1 MRLQK
6 RYKHFHRYREITRAL
21 TKHGFGFL
29 IRQLGLSEFLKGRK
43 PDFKGETD
51 QTYNARSVRLVL
63 EELGTTFIKLGQLF
77 STRPDLIPEEITKE
91 LSKLQDQVPPFSFL
105 DVRNQIEKELGSAL
119 EDLFKSF
126 EAEPLAAASI
136 GQVHRAV
143 LMDGKKVV
151 VKVQRPG
158 IEENIRVDLEIMLDI
173 ARLIEK
179 HTDWSQFYNFTEA
192 VLEFEEILLN
202 ELDYIVEGQN
212 IDVFQKNFNDNE
224 NIIIPEV
231 YWDYTT
237 RRVLT
242 MEYIEGIKL
251 DDVRS
256 LSDKGV
262 DTVKVANVLS
272 NAFLKQIL
280 HDGFFHGDPHP
291 GNIMVLDNNRIALL
305 DFGIIG
311 IIDDEMK
318 DKFGDMLIAQVNR
331 NTEAVM
337 RTFMNIGVTPP
348 DINRR
353 ELRQDIE
360 RMRYKYYDRPLSK
373 IKLGDTMKEFM
384 DLAFKYRILLPTEF
398 TLMGKTF
405 MILEGQISRM
415 APEIS
420 LMEIAEPFGR
430 ELVKERWSIGYLR
443 KTITKNLKDYGEII
457 GDYPRQISDLL
468 DLLERGQFKVTLGH
482 EYDEKLLN
490 RLNHMVNRLA
500 FSIVL
505 ASLIIGLSFLIQIT
519 DYPFIWRIPI
529 AEIGFIVAG
538 AMGFWLLISIIRS
551 GRF

>member
-6 RYKHFHRYREITRAL
+6 RYKHFHRYREITQTL

-29 IRQLGLSEFLKGRK
+29 IRQLGLSEFLRGRK
-43 PDFKGETD
+43 PRLKNEAD
-51 QTYNARSVRLVL
+51 QKYNAESIRLVL
-63 EELGTTFIKLGQLF
+63 EELGTTFIKLGQIL

-105 DVRNQIEKELGSAL
+105 DVRKQIETELGSTL
-119 EDLFKSF
+119 EDLFKNF
-126 EAEPLAAASI
+126 EAQPLAAASI

-151 VKVQRPG
+151 VKVQRLG
-158 IEENIRVDLEIMLDI
+158 IEENIRTDLEILLDI

-179 HTDWSQFYNFTEA
+179 HTDWSQYYNFTDA
-192 VLEFEEILLN
+192 VLEFEDILLN
-202 ELDYIVEGQN
+202 ELDYLVEGQN
-212 IDVFQKNFNDNE
+212 IDVFHKNFKDVKE
-224 NIIIPEV
+224 VSIPEV

-237 RRVLT
+237 RRILT
-242 MEYIEGIKL
+242 MEYIEGVKL
-251 DDVRS
+251 DNVQA
-256 LSDKGV
+256 LSEQGT
-262 DTVKVANVLS
+262 DTVQIANILS
-272 NAFLKQIL
+272 KAVLKQIL
-280 HDGFFHGDPHP
+280 YDGFFHGDPHP
-291 GNIMVLDNNRIALL
+291 GNILVLDNNRIALL

-311 IIDDEMK
+311 MVDDEIK
-318 DKFGDMLIAQVNR
+318 EKFGDLLISQVNK

-337 RTFMNIGVTPP
+337 RTFMNLGLTPP

-384 DLAFKYRILLPTEF
+384 DLAFKYRIILPTEF

-405 MILEGQISRM
+405 MILEAQINRL
-415 APEIS
+415 APDIS

-430 ELVKERWSIGYLR
+430 ELIKERISFGYLR
-443 KTITKNLKDYGEII
+443 KTLSKNVQDYG
-457 GDYPRQISDLL
+457 QIFGAFPKQIADLF
-468 DLLERGQFKVTLGH
+468 DKLERGQFKATLQH
-482 EYDEKLLN
+482 EYNEKILN
-490 RLNHMVNRLA
+490 KINLMVNRLA

-505 ASLIIGLSFLIQIT
+505 ASLIVGLSFLIQQSEQSI
-519 DYPFIWRIPI
+519 IWKLPV

>member
-6 RYKHFHRYREITRAL
+6 RYKHFHRYREITQTL

-29 IRQLGLSEFLKGRK
+29 IRQLGLSEFLRGRRLGVK
-43 PDFKGETD
+43 NELDRK
-51 QTYNARSVRLVL
+51 YNAESIRLVL
-63 EELGTTFIKLGQLF
+63 EELGTTFIKLGQIL

-91 LSKLQDQVPPFSFL
+91 LTKLQDQVPPFSFL
-105 DVRNQIEKELGSAL
+105 EVRKQIENELGSAL

-126 EAEPLAAASI
+126 EAQPLAAASI
-136 GQVHRAV
+136 GQVHRAEM
-143 LMDGKKVV
+143 LDGKKVV

-158 IEENIRVDLEIMLDI
+158 IEENIRIDLEIMLDI

-192 VLEFEEILLN
+192 VLEFEDILLN
-202 ELDYIVEGQN
+202 EMDYLVEGQN
-212 IDVFQKNFNDNE
+212 IDVFQKNFKDVE
-224 NIIIPEV
+224 DVCIPKV
-231 YWDYTT
+231 HWDYTT
-237 RRVLT
+237 RRILT

-251 DDVRS
+251 DDVHA
-256 LSDKGV
+256 LSEQGI

-272 NAFLKQIL
+272 KAVFKQIL
-280 HDGFFHGDPHP
+280 YDGFFHGDPHP
-291 GNIMVLDNNRIALL
+291 GNILVIDNNRIALL

-311 IIDDEMK
+311 MIDDEMK
-318 DKFGDMLIAQVNR
+318 EKFGDLLISQVNK

-337 RTFMNIGVTPP
+337 RTFMNLGITPP
-348 DINRR
+348 NINRR

-384 DLAFKYRILLPTEF
+384 DLAFKYRILLPAEF

-405 MILEGQISRM
+405 MILEGQITRL

-430 ELVKERWSIGYLR
+430 ELVKERWSFGYFR
-443 KTITKNLKDYGEII
+443 KTLSKNVHDYG
-457 GDYPRQISDLL
+457 QIFSAFPKQIADLL
-468 DLLERGQFKVTLGH
+468 DVLERGQFKATLEH
-482 EYDEKLLN
+482 EYNEKMLN

-505 ASLIIGLSFLIQIT
+505 ASLIVGLSFLIQIT
-519 DYPFIWRIPI
+519 EQSIIWKLPI

>member
-6 RYKHFHRYREITRAL
+6 RYKHFHRYREITQTL

-29 IRQLGLSEFLKGRK
+29 IRQLGLSEFLRGRRPGVK
-43 PDFKGETD
+43 NELDRK
-51 QTYNARSVRLVL
+51 YNAESIRLVL
-63 EELGTTFIKLGQLF
+63 EELGTTFIKLGQIL

-91 LSKLQDQVPPFSFL
+91 LTKLQDQVPPFSFL
-105 DVRNQIEKELGSAL
+105 EVRKQIENELGSAL

-126 EAEPLAAASI
+126 EAQPLAAASI
-136 GQVHRAV
+136 GQVHRAEM
-143 LMDGKKVV
+143 LDGKKVV

-158 IEENIRVDLEIMLDI
+158 IEENIRIDLEIMLDI

-192 VLEFEEILLN
+192 VLEFEDILLN
-202 ELDYIVEGQN
+202 EMDYLVEGQN
-212 IDVFQKNFNDNE
+212 IDVFQKNFKDVE
-224 NIIIPEV
+224 DVCIPKV
-231 YWDYTT
+231 HWDYTT
-237 RRVLT
+237 RRILT

-251 DDVRS
+251 DDVHA
-256 LSDKGV
+256 LSEQGI

-272 NAFLKQIL
+272 KAVFKQIL
-280 HDGFFHGDPHP
+280 YDGFFHGDPHP
-291 GNIMVLDNNRIALL
+291 GNILVIDNNRIALL

-311 IIDDEMK
+311 MIDDEMK
-318 DKFGDMLIAQVNR
+318 EKFGDLLISQVNK

-337 RTFMNIGVTPP
+337 RTFMNLGITPP
-348 DINRR
+348 NINRR

-384 DLAFKYRILLPTEF
+384 DLAFKYRILLPAEF

-405 MILEGQISRM
+405 MILEGQITRL

-430 ELVKERWSIGYLR
+430 ELVKERWSFGYLR
-443 KTITKNLKDYGEII
+443 KTLSKNVHDYG
-457 GDYPRQISDLL
+457 QIFSAFPKQIADLL
-468 DLLERGQFKVTLGH
+468 DLLERGQFKATLEH
-482 EYDEKLLN
+482 EYNEKMLN

-505 ASLIIGLSFLIQIT
+505 ASLIVGLSFLIQIT
-519 DYPFIWRIPI
+519 EQSIIWKLPI